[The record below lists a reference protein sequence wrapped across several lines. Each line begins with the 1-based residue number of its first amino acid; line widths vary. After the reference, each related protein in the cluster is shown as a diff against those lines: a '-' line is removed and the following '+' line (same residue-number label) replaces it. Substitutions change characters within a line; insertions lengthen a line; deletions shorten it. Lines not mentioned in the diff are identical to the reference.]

1 MIYVERDKEGNIV
14 AIHKKPG
21 SNAQETMSFLDEEV
35 LGFLDK
41 SGDLGTYLESLSLS
55 DAGMVRVIEDLVD
68 ILIKKKI
75 ILFTDLPEQ
84 AQEKILSR
92 KNVREQLSDV
102 SIMVND
108 DQIL

>member
-1 MIYVERDKEGNIV
+1 MNYVERDEDGNIV
-14 AIHKKPG
+14 AIHKKPDR
-21 SNAQETMSFLDEEV
+21 NAQEAMSLLDEEM
-35 LGFLDK
+35 LRFLDK
-41 SGDLGTYLESLSLS
+41 SGDLGTYLESLSSS
-55 DAGMVRVIEDLVD
+55 DAGMIRVIEDLID

-102 SIMVND
+102 SIMLND